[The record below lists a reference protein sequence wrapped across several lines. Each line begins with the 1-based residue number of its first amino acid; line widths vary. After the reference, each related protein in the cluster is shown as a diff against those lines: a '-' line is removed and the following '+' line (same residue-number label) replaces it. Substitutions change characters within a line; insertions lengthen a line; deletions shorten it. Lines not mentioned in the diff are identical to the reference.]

1 MNTVEAII
9 IDDEQNARENLRY
22 LLQTF
27 CPNVIIV
34 NESSNV
40 DQTYEEIQKYK
51 PKLIFL
57 DIEMPRKNGFQLLEM
72 FSNIA
77 FHVVFITAY
86 DSYAIK
92 AFEVSA
98 IDYLLKPID
107 ISRLEAAVR
116 KASTTILGS
125 TENID
130 VLKSNTKE
138 IKKLA
143 IPYKS
148 DYVIIDINNLVCIE
162 ADRMYSVLHTKDNN
176 QYLVA
181 KKLSYYEGLL
191 CQDKNFIRVHRSWI
205 VNTNLI
211 KNYSKKCKELTLE
224 TEVKI
229 PVSRG
234 YKDNFESLLYA

>member
-9 IDDEQNARENLRY
+9 IDDEQNARENLRF

-40 DQTYEEIQKYK
+40 DQAYEAIQKYK
-51 PKLIFL
+51 PRLIFL

-72 FSNIA
+72 FSDVT
-77 FHVVFITAY
+77 FHVIFLTAY
-86 DSYAIK
+86 DNYAIK

-107 ISRLEAAVR
+107 ISRLEAAVL
-116 KASTTILGS
+116 KVSKFFLGTTG
-125 TENID
+125 NID

-148 DYVIIDINNLVCIE
+148 DYVIIDINDLICIE
-162 ADRMYSVLHTKDNN
+162 ADRMYSVLYTIDKR
-176 QYLVA
+176 QYLVS

-205 VNTNLI
+205 VNSNLI

-224 TEVKI
+224 TDVKI

>member
-9 IDDEQNARENLRY
+9 VDDEQNARENLRY

-27 CPNVIIV
+27 CPNIIIV

-40 DQTYEEIQKYK
+40 DQAYEAIQKYK
-51 PKLIFL
+51 PKLVFL

-72 FSNIA
+72 FTDIT
-77 FHVVFITAY
+77 FQVIFITAY

-107 ISRLEAAVR
+107 ISRLETAVL
-116 KASTTILGS
+116 KASKNLLGDS
-125 TENID
+125 GNMD
-130 VLKSNTKE
+130 ALKSNTKE

-148 DYVIIDINNLVCIE
+148 DYVIIDINDLLCIE
-162 ADRMYSVLHTKDNN
+162 ADRMYSVLHTKDDNH
-176 QYLVA
+176 YLVS
-181 KKLSYYEGLL
+181 KKLSYYEEIL

-205 VNTNLI
+205 VNSNLI
-211 KNYSKKCKELTLE
+211 QNYSKKNKELTLE
-224 TEVKI
+224 TQLKI

-234 YKDNFESLLYA
+234 YKDNFESLLYN